1 MIFYR
6 VKKEYDNRK
15 RVDGSIL
22 VQNEL
27 YTEQEVQRYKI
38 PFGYV
43 EKVEEKR
50 ASIYW
55 FFGSRFG
62 SIGYSD

>member
-6 VKKEYDNRK
+6 VKKEYDNCK

-27 YTEQEVQRYKI
+27 YTEKEVQRYKI
-38 PFGYV
+38 PMSCV
-43 EKVEEKR
+43 DKVEEER
-50 ASIYW
+50 DSVYW
-55 FFGSRFG
+55 FFGARYG
-62 SIGYSD
+62 SVGYSD